1 MNKSVKIFLNIVIIA
16 LVGLIAFLVIRN
28 FMTDGKV
35 QREIKELYN
44 LIYNSDE
51 ETYDLET
58 IYSKFDDVV
67 STDGYAIVEIVAKDY
82 LSDVFDKI
90 LELEDIIN
98 DEKMNSILTVDN
110 YKEDGPNFTETI
122 NYLNE
127 VKQKV
132 LNLKAS
138 MLGDLEV
145 NTIMSYIINE
155 DLGDS
160 YLDLYGSLEFA
171 KESNIEK
178 NKENIENTV
187 DSFVNQIE
195 GMEKVLNFL
204 SEHKNEWEITDDMI
218 VFDDTSLSNEYNDMI
233 SSIRQL

>member
-1 MNKSVKIFLNIVIIA
+1 MNKSFKIFLNIVIIA
-16 LVGLIAFLVIRN
+16 AVGLVAFLVIRN

-35 QREIKELYN
+35 QREIKEIYD

-58 IYSKFDDVV
+58 IYTKLDDVV
-67 STDGYAIVEIVAKDY
+67 SNDGYAIVEIVAKDY

-98 DEKMNSILTVDN
+98 DERINNILTVTN
-110 YKEDGPNFTETI
+110 YKEDGPNFTDTI
-122 NYLNE
+122 NYLDE
-127 VKQKV
+127 TKQKV

-155 DLGDS
+155 DLEES
-160 YLDLYGSLEFA
+160 YIDLYGTLEFA
-171 KESNIEK
+171 KESNINK
-178 NKENIENTV
+178 NKENIESAV
-187 DSFVNQIE
+187 DSFVSQIE
-195 GMEKVLNFL
+195 GMENVIDFL
-204 SEHKNEWEITDDMI
+204 IENKNEWEINDDMI

-233 SSIRQL
+233 SNIR

>member
-1 MNKSVKIFLNIVIIA
+1 MNKSFKIFLNIAIIA

-35 QREIKELYN
+35 QREIKEIYD
-44 LIYNSDE
+44 LIYNSNE

-58 IYSKFDDVV
+58 IYTKLDDVV
-67 STDGYAIVEIVAKDY
+67 SDDGYAIVEIVAKNY

-98 DEKMNSILTVDN
+98 DEKMNNILTVNN
-110 YKEDGPNFTETI
+110 YQEDGPSFSDTFGYLSET
-122 NYLNE
+122 
-127 VKQKV
+127 KQKV
-132 LNLKAS
+132 LNLEAS
-138 MLGDLEV
+138 MLNDLEV

-155 DLGDS
+155 DLEES
-160 YLDLYGSLEFA
+160 YIDLYGSLEFA
-171 KESNIEK
+171 QEKNINQ
-178 NKENIENTV
+178 NKENVENTV
-187 DSFVNQIE
+187 DEFVNQIE

-204 SEHKNEWEITDDMI
+204 SEHKNEWKITDDMI

-233 SSIRQL
+233 SSIR

>member
-1 MNKSVKIFLNIVIIA
+1 MNKSFKIFLNIAIIA

-35 QREIKELYN
+35 QREIKEIYD
-44 LIYNSDE
+44 LIYNSNE

-58 IYSKFDDVV
+58 IYTKLDDVV
-67 STDGYAIVEIVAKDY
+67 SDDGYAIVEIVAKNY

-98 DEKMNSILTVDN
+98 DEKMNNILTVNN
-110 YKEDGPNFTETI
+110 YQEDGPSFSDTFGYLSET
-122 NYLNE
+122 
-127 VKQKV
+127 KQKV
-132 LNLKAS
+132 LNLEAS
-138 MLGDLEV
+138 MLNDLEV

-155 DLGDS
+155 DLEDS
-160 YLDLYGSLEFA
+160 YIDLYGSLEFA
-171 KESNIEK
+171 QEKNINQ
-178 NKENIENTV
+178 NKENVENTV
-187 DSFVNQIE
+187 DEFVNQIE

-204 SEHKNEWEITDDMI
+204 SEHKNEWKITDDMI

-233 SSIRQL
+233 SSIR

>member
-1 MNKSVKIFLNIVIIA
+1 MNKSFKIFLNIVIIA
-16 LVGLIAFLVIRN
+16 AVGLVAFLVIRN

-35 QREIKELYN
+35 QREIKEIYD

-58 IYSKFDDVV
+58 IYTKLDDVV
-67 STDGYAIVEIVAKDY
+67 SNDGYAIVEIVAKDY

-98 DEKMNSILTVDN
+98 DERMNNVLTVTN
-110 YKEDGPNFTETI
+110 YKEDGPNFTDTI
-122 NYLNE
+122 NYLDE
-127 VKQKV
+127 TKEKV

-145 NTIMSYIINE
+145 NTLMSYIINE
-155 DLGDS
+155 DLEES
-160 YLDLYGSLEFA
+160 YIDLYGTLEFA
-171 KESNIEK
+171 KESNINK
-178 NKENIENTV
+178 NKENIESAV
-187 DSFVNQIE
+187 DSFVSQIE
-195 GMEKVLNFL
+195 GMENVIDFL
-204 SEHKNEWEITDDMI
+204 IENKNEWKINDDMI

-233 SSIRQL
+233 SSIR

>member
-1 MNKSVKIFLNIVIIA
+1 MNKSFKIFLNIAIIA

-35 QREIKELYN
+35 QREIKEIYD
-44 LIYNSDE
+44 LIYNSNE

-58 IYSKFDDVV
+58 IYTKLDDVV
-67 STDGYAIVEIVAKDY
+67 SDDGYAIVEIVAKNY

-98 DEKMNSILTVDN
+98 DEKMNNILTVNN
-110 YKEDGPNFTETI
+110 YQENGPSFSDTFGYLSET
-122 NYLNE
+122 
-127 VKQKV
+127 KQKV
-132 LNLKAS
+132 LNLEAS
-138 MLGDLEV
+138 MLNDLEV

-155 DLGDS
+155 DLEDS
-160 YLDLYGSLEFA
+160 YIDLYGSLEFA
-171 KESNIEK
+171 QEKNINQ
-178 NKENIENTV
+178 NKENVENTV
-187 DSFVNQIE
+187 DEFVNQIE

-204 SEHKNEWEITDDMI
+204 SEHKNEWKITDDMI

-233 SSIRQL
+233 SSIR

>member
-1 MNKSVKIFLNIVIIA
+1 MNKSFKIFLNIVIIA
-16 LVGLIAFLVIRN
+16 AVGLVAFLVIRN

-35 QREIKELYN
+35 QREIKEIYD

-58 IYSKFDDVV
+58 IYTKLDDVV
-67 STDGYAIVEIVAKDY
+67 SNDGYAIVEIVAKDY

-90 LELEDIIN
+90 LKLEDIIN
-98 DEKMNSILTVDN
+98 DERMNNVLTVTN
-110 YKEDGPNFTETI
+110 YKEDGPNFTDTI
-122 NYLNE
+122 NYLDE
-127 VKQKV
+127 TKQKV

-155 DLGDS
+155 DLEES
-160 YLDLYGSLEFA
+160 YIDLYGTLEFA
-171 KESNIEK
+171 KESNINK
-178 NKENIENTV
+178 NKENIESAV
-187 DSFVNQIE
+187 DSFVSQIE
-195 GMEKVLNFL
+195 GMESVIDFL
-204 SEHKNEWEITDDMI
+204 IENKNEWEINDDMI

-233 SSIRQL
+233 SSIR

>member
-1 MNKSVKIFLNIVIIA
+1 MNKSFKIFLNIVIIA
-16 LVGLIAFLVIRN
+16 AVGLVAFLVIRN

-35 QREIKELYN
+35 QREIKEIYD

-58 IYSKFDDVV
+58 IYTKLDDVV
-67 STDGYAIVEIVAKDY
+67 SNDGYAIVEIVAKDY

-98 DEKMNSILTVDN
+98 DEKMNNILTVPN
-110 YKEDGPNFTETI
+110 YQEDGPNFTDTI
-122 NYLNE
+122 NYLDE
-127 VKQKV
+127 TKQKV

-155 DLGDS
+155 ELEES
-160 YLDLYGSLEFA
+160 YIDLYGSLEFA
-171 KESNIEK
+171 KESNINK
-178 NKENIENTV
+178 NKENIESAV
-187 DSFVNQIE
+187 DSFVSQIE
-195 GMEKVLNFL
+195 GMENVIDFL
-204 SEHKNEWEITDDMI
+204 IENKNEWKINDDMI

>member
-1 MNKSVKIFLNIVIIA
+1 MNKSFKIFLNIVIIA
-16 LVGLIAFLVIRN
+16 AVGLVAFLVIRN

-35 QREIKELYN
+35 QREIKEIYD

-58 IYSKFDDVV
+58 IYTKLDDVV
-67 STDGYAIVEIVAKDY
+67 SNDGYAIVEIVAKDY

-98 DEKMNSILTVDN
+98 DERMNNVLTVTN
-110 YKEDGPNFTETI
+110 YKEDGPNFTDTI
-122 NYLNE
+122 NYLDE
-127 VKQKV
+127 TKEKV

-155 DLGDS
+155 DLEES
-160 YLDLYGSLEFA
+160 YIDLYGTLEFA
-171 KESNIEK
+171 KESNINK
-178 NKENIENTV
+178 NKENIESAV
-187 DSFVNQIE
+187 DSFVSQIE
-195 GMEKVLNFL
+195 GMENVIDFL
-204 SEHKNEWEITDDMI
+204 IENKNEWKINDDMI

-233 SSIRQL
+233 SSIR

>member
-1 MNKSVKIFLNIVIIA
+1 MNKSFKIFLNIVIIA
-16 LVGLIAFLVIRN
+16 AVGLVAFLVIRN

-35 QREIKELYN
+35 QREIKEIYN

-58 IYSKFDDVV
+58 IYTKLDDVV
-67 STDGYAIVEIVAKDY
+67 SNDGYAIVEIVAKDY

-98 DEKMNSILTVDN
+98 DERINNILTVTN
-110 YKEDGPNFTETI
+110 YKEDGPNFTDTI
-122 NYLNE
+122 NYLDE
-127 VKQKV
+127 TKQKV

-155 DLGDS
+155 DLEES
-160 YLDLYGSLEFA
+160 YIDLYGTLEFA
-171 KESNIEK
+171 KESNINK
-178 NKENIENTV
+178 NKENIESAV
-187 DSFVNQIE
+187 DSFVSQIE
-195 GMEKVLNFL
+195 GMENVIDFL
-204 SEHKNEWEITDDMI
+204 IENKNEWEINDDMI

>member
-1 MNKSVKIFLNIVIIA
+1 MNKSFKIFLNIVIIA
-16 LVGLIAFLVIRN
+16 AVGLVAFLVIRN

-35 QREIKELYN
+35 QREIKEIYD

-58 IYSKFDDVV
+58 IYTKLDDVV
-67 STDGYAIVEIVAKDY
+67 SNDGYAIVEIVAKDY

-98 DEKMNSILTVDN
+98 DERMNNVLTVTN
-110 YKEDGPNFTETI
+110 YKEDGPNFTDTI
-122 NYLNE
+122 NYLDE
-127 VKQKV
+127 TKQKV

-155 DLGDS
+155 DLEES
-160 YLDLYGSLEFA
+160 YIDLYGTLEFA
-171 KESNIEK
+171 KESNINK
-178 NKENIENTV
+178 NKEKIESAV
-187 DSFVNQIE
+187 DSFVSQIE
-195 GMEKVLNFL
+195 GMESVIDFL
-204 SEHKNEWEITDDMI
+204 IENKNEWEINDDMI

-233 SSIRQL
+233 SSIR

>member
-1 MNKSVKIFLNIVIIA
+1 MNKSFKIFLNIVIIA
-16 LVGLIAFLVIRN
+16 AVGLVAFLVIRN

-35 QREIKELYN
+35 QREIKEIYD

-58 IYSKFDDVV
+58 IYTKLDDVV
-67 STDGYAIVEIVAKDY
+67 SNDGYAIVEIVAKDY

-98 DEKMNSILTVDN
+98 DERMNNVLTVTN
-110 YKEDGPNFTETI
+110 YKEDGPNFTDTI
-122 NYLNE
+122 NYLDE
-127 VKQKV
+127 TKQKV

-155 DLGDS
+155 DLEES
-160 YLDLYGSLEFA
+160 YIDLYGTLEFA
-171 KESNIEK
+171 KESNINK
-178 NKENIENTV
+178 NQENIESAV
-187 DSFVNQIE
+187 DSFVSQIE
-195 GMEKVLNFL
+195 GMENVIDFL
-204 SEHKNEWEITDDMI
+204 IENKNEWEINDDMI

-233 SSIRQL
+233 SNIR

>member
-1 MNKSVKIFLNIVIIA
+1 MNKSFKIFLNIVIIA
-16 LVGLIAFLVIRN
+16 AVGLVAFLVIRN

-35 QREIKELYN
+35 QREIKEIYD

-58 IYSKFDDVV
+58 IYTKLDDVV
-67 STDGYAIVEIVAKDY
+67 SNDGYAIVEIVAKDY

-98 DEKMNSILTVDN
+98 DERMNNVLTVTN
-110 YKEDGPNFTETI
+110 YKEDGPNFTDTI
-122 NYLNE
+122 NYLDE
-127 VKQKV
+127 TKQKV

-155 DLGDS
+155 DLEES
-160 YLDLYGSLEFA
+160 YIDLYGTLEFA
-171 KESNIEK
+171 KESNINK
-178 NKENIENTV
+178 NKENIESAV
-187 DSFVNQIE
+187 DSFVSQIE
-195 GMEKVLNFL
+195 GMENVIDFL
-204 SEHKNEWEITDDMI
+204 IENKNEWEINDDMI

-233 SSIRQL
+233 SNIR

>member
-1 MNKSVKIFLNIVIIA
+1 MNKSFKIFLNIVIIA
-16 LVGLIAFLVIRN
+16 AVGLVAFLVIRN

-35 QREIKELYN
+35 QREIKEIYD

-58 IYSKFDDVV
+58 IYTKLDDVV
-67 STDGYAIVEIVAKDY
+67 SNDGYAIVETVAKDY

-98 DEKMNSILTVDN
+98 DERMNNVLTVTN
-110 YKEDGPNFTETI
+110 YKEDGPNFTDTI
-122 NYLNE
+122 NYLDE
-127 VKQKV
+127 TKQKV

-155 DLGDS
+155 DLEES
-160 YLDLYGSLEFA
+160 YIDLYGTLEFA
-171 KESNIEK
+171 KESNINK
-178 NKENIENTV
+178 NKENIESAV
-187 DSFVNQIE
+187 DSFVSQIE
-195 GMEKVLNFL
+195 GMESVIDFL
-204 SEHKNEWEITDDMI
+204 IENKNEWEINDDMI

-233 SSIRQL
+233 SSIR

>member
-1 MNKSVKIFLNIVIIA
+1 MNKSFKIFLNIVIIA
-16 LVGLIAFLVIRN
+16 AVGLVAFLVIRN

-35 QREIKELYN
+35 QREIKEIYD

-58 IYSKFDDVV
+58 IYTKLDDVV
-67 STDGYAIVEIVAKDY
+67 SNDGYAIVEIVAKDY

-90 LELEDIIN
+90 LKLEDIIN
-98 DEKMNSILTVDN
+98 DERMNNVLTVTN
-110 YKEDGPNFTETI
+110 YKEDGPNFTDTI
-122 NYLNE
+122 NYLDE
-127 VKQKV
+127 TKQKV

-155 DLGDS
+155 DLEES
-160 YLDLYGSLEFA
+160 YIDLYGTLEFA
-171 KESNIEK
+171 KESNINK
-178 NKENIENTV
+178 NKENIESAV
-187 DSFVNQIE
+187 DSFVSQIE
-195 GMEKVLNFL
+195 GMENVIDFL
-204 SEHKNEWEITDDMI
+204 IENKNEWEINDDMI

-233 SSIRQL
+233 SSIR

>member
-1 MNKSVKIFLNIVIIA
+1 MNKSFKIFLNIVIIA
-16 LVGLIAFLVIRN
+16 AVGLVAFLVIRN

-35 QREIKELYN
+35 QREIKEIYD

-58 IYSKFDDVV
+58 IYTKLDDVV
-67 STDGYAIVEIVAKDY
+67 SNDGYAIVEIVAKDY

-98 DEKMNSILTVDN
+98 DERMNNVLTVTN
-110 YKEDGPNFTETI
+110 YKEDGPNFTDTI
-122 NYLNE
+122 NYLDE
-127 VKQKV
+127 TKEKV

-155 DLGDS
+155 DLEES
-160 YLDLYGSLEFA
+160 YIDLYGTLEFA
-171 KESNIEK
+171 KESNINK
-178 NKENIENTV
+178 NKENIESAV
-187 DSFVNQIE
+187 DSFVSQIE
-195 GMEKVLNFL
+195 GMENVIDFL
-204 SEHKNEWEITDDMI
+204 IENKNEWKINDDMI

>member
-1 MNKSVKIFLNIVIIA
+1 MNKSFKIFLNIVIIA
-16 LVGLIAFLVIRN
+16 AVGLVAFLVIRN

-35 QREIKELYN
+35 QREIKEIYN

-58 IYSKFDDVV
+58 IYTKLDDVV
-67 STDGYAIVEIVAKDY
+67 SNDGYAIVEIVAKDY

-98 DEKMNSILTVDN
+98 DERINNILTVTN
-110 YKEDGPNFTETI
+110 YKEDGPNFTDTI
-122 NYLNE
+122 NYLDE
-127 VKQKV
+127 TKQKV

-155 DLGDS
+155 DLEES
-160 YLDLYGSLEFA
+160 YIDLYGTLEFA
-171 KESNIEK
+171 KESNINK
-178 NKENIENTV
+178 NKENIESAV
-187 DSFVNQIE
+187 DSFVSQIE
-195 GMEKVLNFL
+195 GMENVIDFL
-204 SEHKNEWEITDDMI
+204 IENKNEWEINDDMI

-233 SSIRQL
+233 SSIR

>member
-1 MNKSVKIFLNIVIIA
+1 MNKSFKIFLNIVIIA
-16 LVGLIAFLVIRN
+16 AVGLVAFLVIRN

-35 QREIKELYN
+35 QREIKEIYD

-58 IYSKFDDVV
+58 IYTKLDDVV
-67 STDGYAIVEIVAKDY
+67 SNDGYAIVEIVAKDY

-98 DEKMNSILTVDN
+98 DEKMNNILTVPN
-110 YKEDGPNFTETI
+110 YQEDGPNFTDTI
-122 NYLNE
+122 NYLDE
-127 VKQKV
+127 TKQKV

-155 DLGDS
+155 ELEES
-160 YLDLYGSLEFA
+160 YIDLYGSLEFA
-171 KESNIEK
+171 KEKNINK
-178 NKENIENTV
+178 NKENIESAV
-187 DSFVNQIE
+187 DSFVSQIE
-195 GMEKVLNFL
+195 GMENVIDFL
-204 SEHKNEWEITDDMI
+204 IENKNEWEINDDMI

-233 SSIRQL
+233 SSIR

>member
-1 MNKSVKIFLNIVIIA
+1 MNKSFKIFLNIVIIA
-16 LVGLIAFLVIRN
+16 AVGLVAFLVIRN

-35 QREIKELYN
+35 QREIKEIYD

-58 IYSKFDDVV
+58 IYTKLDDVV
-67 STDGYAIVEIVAKDY
+67 SNDGYAIVEIVAKDY

-98 DEKMNSILTVDN
+98 DERMNNVLTVTN
-110 YKEDGPNFTETI
+110 YKEDGPNFTDTI
-122 NYLNE
+122 NYLDE
-127 VKQKV
+127 TKQKV

-155 DLGDS
+155 DLEES
-160 YLDLYGSLEFA
+160 YIDLYGTLEFA
-171 KESNIEK
+171 KESNINK
-178 NKENIENTV
+178 NKENIESAV
-187 DSFVNQIE
+187 DSFVSQIE
-195 GMEKVLNFL
+195 GMESVIDFL
-204 SEHKNEWEITDDMI
+204 IENKNEWEINDDMI

>member
-1 MNKSVKIFLNIVIIA
+1 MNKSFKIFLNIVIIA
-16 LVGLIAFLVIRN
+16 AVGLVAFLVIRN

-35 QREIKELYN
+35 QREIKEIYD

-58 IYSKFDDVV
+58 IYTKLDDVV
-67 STDGYAIVEIVAKDY
+67 SNDGYAIVEIVAKDY

-98 DEKMNSILTVDN
+98 DERMNNVLTVTN
-110 YKEDGPNFTETI
+110 YKEDGPNFTDTI
-122 NYLNE
+122 NYLDE
-127 VKQKV
+127 TKEKV

-155 DLGDS
+155 DLEES
-160 YLDLYGSLEFA
+160 YIDLYGTLEFA
-171 KESNIEK
+171 KESNINK
-178 NKENIENTV
+178 NKENIESAV
-187 DSFVNQIE
+187 DSFVSQIE
-195 GMEKVLNFL
+195 GMENVIDFL
-204 SEHKNEWEITDDMI
+204 IENKNEWEINDDMI

-233 SSIRQL
+233 SSIR

>member
-1 MNKSVKIFLNIVIIA
+1 MNKSFKIFLNIVIIA
-16 LVGLIAFLVIRN
+16 AVGLVAFLVIRN

-35 QREIKELYN
+35 QREIKEIYD

-58 IYSKFDDVV
+58 IYTKLDDVV
-67 STDGYAIVEIVAKDY
+67 SNDGYAIVEIVAKDY

-98 DEKMNSILTVDN
+98 DEKMNNILTVPN
-110 YKEDGPNFTETI
+110 YQEDGPNFTDTI
-122 NYLNE
+122 NYLDE
-127 VKQKV
+127 TKQKV

-155 DLGDS
+155 ELEES
-160 YLDLYGSLEFA
+160 YIDLYGSLEFA
-171 KESNIEK
+171 KEKNINK
-178 NKENIENTV
+178 NKENIESAV
-187 DSFVNQIE
+187 DSFVSQIE
-195 GMEKVLNFL
+195 GMEKVLEFL
-204 SEHKNEWEITDDMI
+204 SKNKNEWKINDDMI

>member
-1 MNKSVKIFLNIVIIA
+1 MNKSFKIFLNIVIIA
-16 LVGLIAFLVIRN
+16 AVGLVAFLVIRN

-35 QREIKELYN
+35 QREIKEIYD

-58 IYSKFDDVV
+58 IYTKLDDVV
-67 STDGYAIVEIVAKDY
+67 SNDGYAIVEIVAKDY

-90 LELEDIIN
+90 LKLEDIIN
-98 DEKMNSILTVDN
+98 DERMNNVLTVTN
-110 YKEDGPNFTETI
+110 YKEDGPNFTDTI
-122 NYLNE
+122 NYLDE
-127 VKQKV
+127 TKQKV

-155 DLGDS
+155 DLEES
-160 YLDLYGSLEFA
+160 YIDLYGTLEFA
-171 KESNIEK
+171 KESNINK
-178 NKENIENTV
+178 NKENIESAV
-187 DSFVNQIE
+187 DSFVSQIE
-195 GMEKVLNFL
+195 GMENVIDFL
-204 SEHKNEWEITDDMI
+204 IENKNEWEINDDMI

>member
-1 MNKSVKIFLNIVIIA
+1 MNKSFKIFLNIAIIA

-35 QREIKELYN
+35 QREIKEIYD
-44 LIYNSDE
+44 LIYNSNE

-58 IYSKFDDVV
+58 IYTKLDDVV
-67 STDGYAIVEIVAKDY
+67 SDDGYAIVEIVAKNY

-98 DEKMNSILTVDN
+98 DEKMNNILTVNN
-110 YKEDGPNFTETI
+110 YQENGPSFSDTFGYLIET
-122 NYLNE
+122 
-127 VKQKV
+127 KQKV
-132 LNLKAS
+132 LNLEAS
-138 MLGDLEV
+138 MLNDLEV

-155 DLGDS
+155 DLEES
-160 YLDLYGSLEFA
+160 YIDLYGSLEFA
-171 KESNIEK
+171 QEKNINQ
-178 NKENIENTV
+178 NKENVENTV
-187 DSFVNQIE
+187 DEFVNQIE

-204 SEHKNEWEITDDMI
+204 SEHKNEWKITDDMI

-233 SSIRQL
+233 SSIR

>member
-1 MNKSVKIFLNIVIIA
+1 MNKSFKIFLNIVIIA
-16 LVGLIAFLVIRN
+16 AVGLVAFLVIRN

-35 QREIKELYN
+35 QREIKEIYD

-58 IYSKFDDVV
+58 IYTKLDDVV
-67 STDGYAIVEIVAKDY
+67 SNDGYAIVEIVAKDY

-98 DEKMNSILTVDN
+98 DEKMNNILTVPN
-110 YKEDGPNFTETI
+110 YQEDGPNFTDTI
-122 NYLNE
+122 NYLDE
-127 VKQKV
+127 TKQKV

-155 DLGDS
+155 ELEES
-160 YLDLYGSLEFA
+160 YIDLYGSLEFA
-171 KESNIEK
+171 KEKNINK
-178 NKENIENTV
+178 NKENIESAV
-187 DSFVNQIE
+187 DSFVSQIE
-195 GMEKVLNFL
+195 GMEKVLEFL
-204 SEHKNEWEITDDMI
+204 SKNKNEWKINDDMI
-218 VFDDTSLSNEYNDMI
+218 IFDDTSLSNEYNDMI
-233 SSIRQL
+233 SSIR